1 MTDRFTKA
9 LLLAIALGLWAN
21 VATEWLRPT
30 AAHAQTSSYNEV
42 MRELY
47 GPATPKE
54 LAKIERAV
62 TDIAN
67 GLCLNSKI
75 C

>member
-1 MTDRFTKA
+1 MRDRTTKA

-21 VATEWLRPT
+21 VVSDWLRPVT
-30 AAHAQTSSYNEV
+30 VHANADQAEQLLRN
-42 MRELY
+42 
-47 GPATPKE
+47 
-54 LAKIERAV
+54 IEADV
-62 TDIAN
+62 AGIAG